1 MNEALSRTAM
11 LIGQEGL
18 SRLRRSRVAVFG
30 LGGVGCYVCEA
41 LARSGIGALDLV
53 DKDTVSVSNLNRQ
66 LYALRSTVGMNKV
79 DAAAA
84 RIRDIDPEIRLTLWP
99 LFYGPDTAD
108 RFDFSLYDYIVD
120 AIDTV
125 TGKLM
130 LAVRAREAG
139 VPIISAMGAGNKL
152 DPTAFRVSDIFQTQG
167 DSLARIMRK
176 ELRRRGI
183 DRLKVVWSEEP
194 ALVPSPEAREA
205 AAAENPG
212 RRDTPGSCA
221 FVPGVAGL
229 ILAGEV
235 IRDLAGLG

>member
-1 MNEALSRTAM
+1 MRAELSRTAM
-11 LIGQEGL
+11 LLGREGL
-18 SRLRRSRVAVFG
+18 LKLRRSRVAVFG
-30 LGGVGCYVCEA
+30 LGGVGGYVAEA
-41 LARSGIGALDLV
+41 LARSGVGALDLV
-53 DKDTVSVSNLNRQ
+53 DRDAVSVSNLNRQ

-99 LFYGPDTAD
+99 VFYGPDTAD
-108 RFDFSLYDYIVD
+108 SFDFTEYDYIAD

-125 TGKLM
+125 SGKLA
-130 LAVRAREAG
+130 LVTRAREAG

-152 DPTAFRVSDIFQTQG
+152 DPTAFRVSDIFETQG
-167 DSLARIMRK
+167 DPLARIMRK

-194 ALVPSPEAREA
+194 ALVPSPENREA

-229 ILAGEV
+229 IMAGEIVRELAG
-235 IRDLAGLG
+235 IG